1 MAIKTKKI
9 SDLSEI
15 TSLDEHCYFV
25 GHKNDETSKISFVT
39 ISTEVE
45 EIVKSKV
52 EEIIKTEVEEIVKEQ
67 LAESVAPAAELEENE
82 VSVDVEKLHNSVN
95 ELTAYMNDIAEQY
108 KVLNRN
114 YTNFALASSEK
125 ISKLQE
131 DNAKLVQ
138 FIKSLQKDD
147 YLTLAEIKKA
157 ASEAFPIDE
166 TTSETETT
174 GEE

>member
-15 TSLDEHCYFV
+15 TSLDDCYFV
-25 GHKNDETSKISFVT
+25 GHINNETGKISYATLSADVRN
-39 ISTEVE
+39 
-45 EIVKSKV
+45 
-52 EEIIKTEVEEIVKEQ
+52 IVKEQ
-67 LAESVAPAAELEENE
+67 IGTEMTSLTQILAASVAPVAEIEEDE

-131 DNAKLVQ
+131 DNDKLVQ